1 MESLQDMLKEMED
14 KRYEKEALKYQ
25 DILTELQKELS
36 EKDIKM
42 SDPDIIKLVDHFLWC
57 FFARFKTL
65 NYGNLLDYFSVIK
78 ETIPSDE
85 ESDIIER
92 DVLFLKP
99 ELHAKIQVKKD
110 E

>member
-1 MESLQDMLKEMED
+1 MKELQEMLKEMED
-14 KRYEKEALKYQ
+14 SRYEKEALKYQ
-25 DILTELQKELS
+25 DILAELQKELS
-36 EKDIKM
+36 EKNIKM
-42 SDPDIIKLVDHFLWC
+42 SDPDIIKLVDHFLWL
-57 FFARFKTL
+57 FFARCKSI
-65 NYGNLLDYFSVIK
+65 NYANLLDYFSVIK

-99 ELHAKIQVKKD
+99 ELHAKMQVKKD